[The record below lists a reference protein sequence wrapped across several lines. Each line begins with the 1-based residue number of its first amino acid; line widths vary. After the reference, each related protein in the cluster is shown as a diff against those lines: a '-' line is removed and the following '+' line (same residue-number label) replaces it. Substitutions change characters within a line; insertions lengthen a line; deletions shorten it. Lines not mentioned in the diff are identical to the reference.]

1 MIQGQC
7 LTFVNINCF
16 QFSHIAFVGCLI
28 VFCRNPSFFLLVF
41 CFFLGERCNI
51 ISGIPVCMRT

>member
-16 QFSHIAFVGCLI
+16 WFSHIAIAGCLI
-28 VFCRNPSFFLLVF
+28 VFFSVVCIFF
-41 CFFLGERCNI
+41 FF
-51 ISGIPVCMRT
+51 